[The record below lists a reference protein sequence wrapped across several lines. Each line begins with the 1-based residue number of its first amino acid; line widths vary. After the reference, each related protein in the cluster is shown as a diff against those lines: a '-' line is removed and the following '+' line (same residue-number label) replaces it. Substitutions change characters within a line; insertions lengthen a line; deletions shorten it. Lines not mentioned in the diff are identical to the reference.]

1 MIIHPIRTDEKTGI
15 MYRKWE
21 AASPPA
27 VLLLVHG
34 LGAHS
39 ARWEFLAEIFL
50 FHNIS
55 SYAIELK
62 GCGETP
68 DLKGHI
74 DSFDIYYNDIRS
86 LGDIIIKENP
96 GKKIFLAGESLGGLI
111 AYVFALTNPDLFAGL
126 VALSPAFSNRF
137 KLSVLY
143 SIKVFL
149 PLLYNPKKQ
158 HKMPFTSRMCTQ
170 DATYEKAM
178 DADHREHRLATSK
191 FLLNLLTAQTRAKS
205 LKDRYDMHILFLLSG
220 NDEIVDPEVSKRIF
234 ERLTARDKKMLQYPG
249 MRHSLSIDTGK
260 EKVAGDI
267 IKWVA
272 NLTRLESI

>member
-1 MIIHPIRTDEKTGI
+1 MIIHPIKTDEKTGI

-68 DLKGHI
+68 DIKGHI
-74 DSFDIYYNDIRS
+74 DSFNIYYNDIRS
-86 LGDIIIKENP
+86 LRDIIIKENP
-96 GKKIFLAGESLGGLI
+96 GKKVFLAGESLGGLI

-126 VALSPAFSNRF
+126 IVLSPAFSNRF
-137 KLSVLY
+137 KMSTLY

-158 HKMPFTSRMCTQ
+158 HKMPFTSEMCTQ
-170 DATYEKAM
+170 DTMYEKAM
-178 DADHREHRLATSK
+178 DADHREHRVATSK
-191 FLLNLLTAQTRAKS
+191 FLFNLLTAQTRAKS
-205 LKDRYDMHILFLLSG
+205 LKDRDDMHILFLLSG
-220 NDEIVDPEVSKRIF
+220 NDAMVDPEASKRIF
-234 ERLTARDKKMLQYPG
+234 EKLIARDKKIIQYSD
-249 MRHSLSIDTGK
+249 MRHALSIELGK

-267 IKWVA
+267 LQW
-272 NLTRLESI
+272 LEGEISL